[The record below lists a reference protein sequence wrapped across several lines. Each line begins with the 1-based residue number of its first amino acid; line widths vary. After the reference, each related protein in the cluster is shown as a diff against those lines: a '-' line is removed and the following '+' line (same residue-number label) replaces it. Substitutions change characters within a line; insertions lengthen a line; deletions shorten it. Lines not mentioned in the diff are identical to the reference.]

1 MQIGVV
7 GVHFRSVPVA
17 VREKISKKSQL
28 LPMPLVCL
36 STCNRVEIYFSGPDL
51 LRLQGQ
57 ILFHLG
63 TNPLFY
69 TSTKKDC
76 FSHLCRVTSGLDSAI
91 FLESEIQRQV
101 KLAYEESHKKF
112 TLPGPL
118 HYLFQK
124 SLKIAKEIRTHF
136 ANGRKTAS
144 LYQILWELSF
154 LGKEDSIL
162 FIGNSEINRR
172 ILAHFSLRG
181 RKNITL
187 CTRRPSSAVKLKE
200 QYGCEILDWSKLPS
214 WNEFDLV
221 ISATKN
227 EGYVIDQWQSGR
239 TKRIFDLGVPRNIHP
254 KLSDQIS
261 LWNIDRIFEWK
272 KQETF
277 DVKEIENAI
286 NFNVEKLIEIYQC
299 KQEVYAIA

>member
-17 VREKISKKSQL
+17 VREKISKKAQL

-51 LRLQGQ
+51 LKLQGQ

-63 TNPLFY
+63 TSPLFY
-69 TSTKKDC
+69 HFAKQDC

-112 TLPGPL
+112 SLPGPL

-144 LYQILWELSF
+144 LYQILWELSS
-154 LGKEDSIL
+154 LNKNDSIL
-162 FIGNSEINRR
+162 FIGNSEINKR
-172 ILAHFSLRG
+172 ILAHFSLQG
-181 RKNITL
+181 RKNIAL

-200 QYGCEILDWSKLPS
+200 QYGCAILDWSKLS
-214 WNEFDLV
+214 NWNEFELV
-221 ISATKN
+221 ISATKHD
-227 EGYVIDQWQSGR
+227 GYVIEKGLR
-239 TKRIFDLGVPRNIHP
+239 GKTKVIFDLGVPRNIHP
-254 KLSDQIS
+254 RLNDFLS
-261 LWNIDRIFEWK
+261 LWNIDQIFEWK

-277 DVKEIENAI
+277 DVQEIENAI
-286 NFNVEKLIEIYQC
+286 DFNVEKLIEIYQR